1 VAEFPTPLVTPD
13 TRPFW
18 DGCKEGKL
26 LLQRCLS
33 CRSLRYPPRPMC
45 PQCNSLE
52 SEWVPASGRGTL
64 FSFTVTHQALN
75 PSLNDKLPHVIILVE
90 LAEGMRMTSNLLDCP
105 PEDVR
110 IGMPLEVVFAKVN
123 DELTLPKFRPAPGS
137 WQAAQL
143 P

>member
-1 VAEFPTPLVTPD
+1 MAEFPAPLVTPD
-13 TRPFW
+13 TKPFW
-18 DGCKEGKL
+18 DGCKEGRL

-33 CRSLRYPPRPMC
+33 CRSWRYPPRPMC

-52 SEWVPASGRGTL
+52 SAWVPASGRGTL

-75 PSLNDKLPHVIILVE
+75 PSLNDKLPHVIALVE

-105 PEDVR
+105 AEDVR

-123 DELTLPKFRPAPGS
+123 DELTLPKFRPAS
-137 WQAAQL
+137 RS
-143 P
+143 